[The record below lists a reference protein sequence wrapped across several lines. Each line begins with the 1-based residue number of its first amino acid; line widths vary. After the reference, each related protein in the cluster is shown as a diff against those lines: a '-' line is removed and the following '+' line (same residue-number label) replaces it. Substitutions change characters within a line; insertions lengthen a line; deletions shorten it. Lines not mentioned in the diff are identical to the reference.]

1 MKMKKLFLTS
11 VILFFVLQSKA
22 QNDHE
27 NVNFLG
33 LFNDTSV
40 IAETQYGIRY
50 QACWGWA
57 DILTGKEY
65 GIIGSTAG
73 TYIIEVTDPTNP
85 MQRDYI
91 PHKQDDYI
99 WHEYKTYKN
108 YLYIISDDGG
118 PNSFQIVDLS
128 YLPDSAHVVYDG
140 TDIFLHAHTL
150 FIEDDKLYVANVSS
164 VRDYS
169 SMNVY
174 SLSNPLHPTLLRRL
188 DQDYSFINSVHDMF
202 VSNDTVFASCGY
214 QGLYIFK
221 YDEIANQFLLL
232 GSLEDGFNI
241 YNHSSVLSPDH
252 KTLYMCE
259 EVPEGRPVKIV
270 DMSDIS
276 TPVLN
281 STFYSNAGATPHNPL
296 VKNNMLIVAYYQD
309 GVYLYDISNP
319 KTPVPLGYFDTYP
332 DNTPGSYLQ
341 PAYSGSWSAYADLPS
356 GILLAGDTKYGLF
369 CLDISLINKIKETSN
384 ESLEIFPVPT
394 NKYLKINNI
403 NNSKVQLLDLNGRE
417 CWMSENINENLQID
431 ISGFKQGIY
440 VLKVSGKDRVISKKV
455 VIE

>member
-1 MKMKKLFLTS
+1 MKKLILT
-11 VILFFVLQSKA
+11 IIVLHFYIHLKA
-22 QNDHE
+22 QNDYE

-33 LFNDTSV
+33 LFNDSAV

-85 MQRDYI
+85 VKRDYI
-91 PHKQDDYI
+91 PHRQDDHI

-118 PNSFQIVDLS
+118 PNSFQIADLS
-128 YLPDSAHVVYDG
+128 YLPDSVSVVYDS

-150 FIEDDKLYVANVSS
+150 FIDGDKLYVGKASS

-188 DQDYSFINSVHDMF
+188 DQDYPFINSVHDMF
-202 VSNDTVFASCGY
+202 VSNDTVYASCGY

-221 YDEIANQFLLL
+221 YDELANQFLLL

-252 KTLYMCE
+252 KTLYVCE
-259 EVPEGRPVKIV
+259 EVPDGRPVKIV
-270 DMSDIS
+270 DVSGIN
-276 TPVLN
+276 TPVLD
-281 STFYSNAGATPHNPL
+281 STFYSNIGATPHNPL

-319 KTPVPLGYFDTYP
+319 KIPMQIGYFDTYP

-369 CLDISLINKIKETSN
+369 CLDISLINKIKETSKN
-384 ESLEIFPVPT
+384 ELEIFPIPAS
-394 NKYLKINNI
+394 KHLKINNVK
-403 NNSKVQLLDLNGRE
+403 NSTVQLLDLNGRE
-417 CWMSENINENLQID
+417 CWISKNISENLQID
-431 ISGFKQGIY
+431 ISGFKQGVY
-440 VLKVSGKDRVISKKV
+440 VLKITGKDRMISKIV

>member
-1 MKMKKLFLTS
+1 MKKLILT
-11 VILFFVLQSKA
+11 IIVLHFYIHLKA
-22 QNDHE
+22 QNDYE

-33 LFNDTSV
+33 LFNDSAV
-40 IAETQYGIRY
+40 VAETQYGIRY

-85 MQRDYI
+85 VKRDYI
-91 PHKQDDYI
+91 PHRQDDHI

-118 PNSFQIVDLS
+118 PNSFQIADLS
-128 YLPDSAHVVYDG
+128 YLPDSVSVVYDS

-150 FIEDDKLYVANVSS
+150 FIDGDKLYVGKASS

-188 DQDYSFINSVHDMF
+188 DQDYPFINSVHDMF

-221 YDEIANQFLLL
+221 YDELANQFLLL

-241 YNHSSVLSPDH
+241 YNHSSVLSPDQ
-252 KTLYMCE
+252 KTLYVCE
-259 EVPEGRPVKIV
+259 EVPEGRPFKIV
-270 DMSDIS
+270 DVSGIN
-276 TPVLN
+276 TPALD
-281 STFYSNAGATPHNPL
+281 STFYSNIGATPHNPL

-319 KTPVPLGYFDTYP
+319 KIPMQIGYFDTYP

-369 CLDISLINKIKETSN
+369 CLDISLINKIKETSKN
-384 ESLEIFPVPT
+384 ELEIFPIPAS
-394 NKYLKINNI
+394 KHLKINNVK
-403 NNSKVQLLDLNGRE
+403 NSTVQLLDLNGRE
-417 CWMSENINENLQID
+417 CWISKNISENLQID
-431 ISGFKQGIY
+431 ISGFKQGVY
-440 VLKVSGKDRVISKKV
+440 VLKITGKDRMISKIV